1 MSHPPMM
8 PKEMSMLREFKQK
21 YERAQEKNETTAG
34 NSGTSTEIEAEHD
47 LTSIFPSTVGIS
59 ANMASNRHMFVGDYF
74 YQRSR
79 KEELDVAQLQ
89 ERIVWILKNVEENRP
104 ADKRPKY
111 IFIFRDGLSE
121 GQFSMVKNS
130 W

>member
-1 MSHPPMM
+1 
-8 PKEMSMLREFKQK
+8 MLREFKQK

-34 NSGTSTEIEAEHD
+34 SSGTSAEIEAEHD

-59 ANMASNRHMFVGDYF
+59 ANMASNLHMFVGDYF

-89 ERIVWILKNVEENRP
+89 ERIVWILKNVEKTDLLTNGP
-104 ADKRPKY
+104 NT
-111 IFIFRDGLSE
+111 
-121 GQFSMVKNS
+121 FSFSVTVYQKANS
-130 W
+130 AW

>member
-1 MSHPPMM
+1 
-8 PKEMSMLREFKQK
+8 MLREFKQK
-21 YERAQEKNETTAG
+21 YERTQEKNETTAG
-34 NSGTSTEIEAEHD
+34 NSGTEIEAEHD

-104 ADKRPKY
+104 RDKRPKY

-121 GQFSMVKNS
+121 GQFSMVKKS